1 MATAVFFHAHPDD
14 ESISTA
20 GTMIL
25 ASAAGHRVVL
35 VTATDGALGEPT
47 PGSIPEGS
55 TLADVR
61 AAELLQAA
69 DVMGVHRVEML
80 GYPDSGMAGE
90 ATSEISDCFW
100 QTPVEDAARR
110 LADILLE
117 ENASLVTIYDDHG
130 NYGHPDHIQVHRVGV
145 RAAELAGVDLVYEA
159 TMNRDFLRWLADDE
173 SLAEIDAGEE
183 VEARRQEIR
192 ETDIGTPAAMITHAV
207 DVSSVIDRKRRTMA
221 EHRSQI
227 TEESFFMALPPE
239 AFLAAFGT
247 EWFVLR
253 GSTPGG
259 PPYSADLFEPLESP

>member
-100 QTPVEDAARR
+100 QAPVEDAARR
-110 LADILLE
+110 LADAHAPATGMNANAQGLGRI
-117 ENASLVTIYDDHG
+117 ENRLNANV
-130 NYGHPDHIQVHRVGV
+130 
-145 RAAELAGVDLVYEA
+145 AALWEQIKVVAGGCA
-159 TMNRDFLRWLADDE
+159 T
-173 SLAEIDAGEE
+173 GE
-183 VEARRQEIR
+183 Q
-192 ETDIGTPAAMITHAV
+192 
-207 DVSSVIDRKRRTMA
+207 
-221 EHRSQI
+221 
-227 TEESFFMALPPE
+227 
-239 AFLAAFGT
+239 
-247 EWFVLR
+247 
-253 GSTPGG
+253 
-259 PPYSADLFEPLESP
+259 